1 MQQVVKQLMSRANKA
16 QKSIYNDPTVT
27 YSDPT
32 IFFIII
38 YFVLIGYSNSELGRI
53 VRELQCVWCERGISA
68 TDVRVDALSHVVV
81 EWVTGAGRGGRGW
94 AAVGGVEQWR

>member
-16 QKSIYNDPTVT
+16 QKSI

-53 VRELQCVWCERGISA
+53 VRELQFV
-68 TDVRVDALSHVVV
+68 
-81 EWVTGAGRGGRGW
+81 
-94 AAVGGVEQWR
+94 

>member
-16 QKSIYNDPTVT
+16 QKSIYSDPTET

-53 VRELQCVWCERGISA
+53 VRELQFV
-68 TDVRVDALSHVVV
+68 
-81 EWVTGAGRGGRGW
+81 
-94 AAVGGVEQWR
+94 